1 MMQKESSVFVAGHG
15 GLVGSAIVRKLRRE
29 GHENLVTRTRAEL
42 DLLDQRAVHG
52 FFRQQKPQFVF
63 VAAARVGGIGANA
76 AQQADFLY
84 ENLVIAT
91 NVIHAAAESNVEKL
105 LFLGS
110 SCVYP
115 RDAGQPMREETLLT
129 GPLEPTN
136 EGYAIAKIAAL
147 KLCEHYHRQYGKRF
161 IAAMP
166 TNLYGPNDNL
176 HPHQSH
182 VIPGMMRRF
191 HEAAAAGK
199 REVLVWGSGT
209 PRREFL
215 HVDNLADALY
225 LLMQSYEKPL
235 FVNVGTGQDCTIA
248 ELARTMA
255 EVVGFEGSIGF
266 DRSKPDGTP
275 RKLLDVSRI
284 HALGWRA
291 RIALPDGLRHT
302 YRWALDHDVF
312 AAPAVPSSR

>member
-1 MMQKESSVFVAGHG
+1 MRTDSRIFVAGHG
-15 GLVGSAIVRKLRRE
+15 GLAGSAIVRKLRRE
-29 GHENLVTRTRAEL
+29 GHENIVTRSRAEL
-42 DLLDQRAVHG
+42 DLLDQRAVHD
-52 FFRQQKPQFVF
+52 FFRRTRPEYVF
-63 VAAARVGGIGANA
+63 MAAARVGGITANA

-91 NVIHAAAESNVEKL
+91 NVLHAAADTAEKL

-115 RDAGQPMREETLLT
+115 REAPQPISEDALLT

-136 EGYAIAKIAAL
+136 EGYAVAKIAGL

-166 TNLYGPNDNL
+166 TNLYGPGDNF
-176 HPHQSH
+176 HPERSH

-191 HEAAAAGK
+191 HDAAAAG
-199 REVLVWGSGT
+199 REEVTVWGSGT

-215 HVDNLADALY
+215 HVDDLADALY
-225 LLMQSYEKPL
+225 LMMQVYEEPL
-235 FVNVGTGQDCTIA
+235 LLNAGTGQDCTIA
-248 ELARTMA
+248 ELARMMA
-255 EVVGFEGSIGF
+255 DTVGFRGSIAF

-275 RKLLDVSRI
+275 RKMLDVARI
-284 HALGWRA
+284 EALGWHA
-291 RIALPDGLRHT
+291 RIPLREGLRST
-302 YRWALDHDVF
+302 YAWAVDNGVF
-312 AAPAVPSSR
+312 A